1 MRHLAK
7 VLCAV
12 GVLASPVA
20 ADEGW
25 IALFDGKTLEG
36 WKPSAQGETVEAVD
50 GEIRILSKKANLWLL
65 HERSFSDFEL
75 EVEAKMPEA
84 GYNSGIG
91 FRCADTGKKPRGYQC
106 EVAGAKTGQIYAI
119 GKGWVWPKDA
129 DEKKK
134 FTGMAGDCFRD
145 TEWNRIRIRC
155 EGKRIRIWVND
166 TLTADLE
173 DDLFAA
179 GVVALQHHGK
189 GDVHRFR
196 NIRIRPIG
204 G

>member
-1 MRHLAK
+1 MLR
-7 VLCAV
+7 VLCAA
-12 GVLASPVA
+12 LALAGGSPT
-20 ADEGW
+20 DDGW
-25 IALFDGKTLEG
+25 ISLFDGKTLDG
-36 WKPSAQGETVEAVD
+36 WKTSAKGETVEVVD
-50 GEIRILSKKANLWLL
+50 GEIRILSKKSNLWLL
-65 HERSFSDFEL
+65 HERSFGDFEL
-75 EVEAKMPEA
+75 EVEARMPGG

-91 FRCADTGKKPRGYQC
+91 FRCTDTGRKPRGYQC

-119 GKGWVWPKDA
+119 GKGWVWPKNA
-129 DEKKK
+129 DEKKT
-134 FTGMAGDCFRD
+134 FGEMAGGCFRN

-173 DDLFAA
+173 DGLFAS